1 MISYLSYFQ
10 IFSSMFTSVLLFFFP
25 ALLTYK
31 QMAIIIA
38 VISSIVLFVSIFK
51 ERKISYGMII
61 TTCICILTITLYF
74 LTYVIY
80 QKSNSVYNSFFLVLS
95 GQVFP
100 IVLCA
105 TLVAQSADVQH
116 EIKRLSP
123 ICSVIF
129 SFIAFFAAFFP
140 TSVTTGG
147 YVSNING
154 LNYQSTSYLAAYA
167 AAFGFYYLLCF
178 EKIAWHW
185 IFQKRWIYY
194 LIVVIVF
201 VDLLVIFISGGR
213 GGLVLYISQVCLAAY
228 VFLKKE
234 RVSGVRIFKF
244 IGFTIFSICMILLF
258 IRFATNTDIKTNGF
272 ERILH
277 TVNSLDTNGRDVFW
291 DKAIP
296 CFLERPL
303 FGHGLGSVFYEIGI
317 YTHNCVTD
325 ALVEIGMIGCLIYLL
340 FLFISWEKGVKQLPI
355 DYTDYIWLIIYLD
368 GFIMS
373 LFSGYYICQ
382 IPVLWASV
390 FILCRVKNVC
400 KK

>member
-1 MISYLSYFQ
+1 
-10 IFSSMFTSVLLFFFP
+10 
-25 ALLTYK
+25 
-31 QMAIIIA
+31 MAVIIA
-38 VISSIVLFVSIFK
+38 VISSIVLFIYIFK

-61 TTCICILTITLYF
+61 TTCICLLAITLYF

-80 QKSNSVYNSFFLVLS
+80 QKTNSIYNSFFLVLC

-105 TLVAQSADVQH
+105 TLVSQLADIQY

-123 ICSVIF
+123 ICSLIF
-129 SFIAFFAAFFP
+129 SLIAFWAAFFP

-178 EKIAWHW
+178 EKIIWHW
-185 IFQKRWIYY
+185 IFQKRWAYF
-194 LIVVIVF
+194 LILVIVF
-201 VDLLVIFISGGR
+201 VDLLVIFIAGGR

-234 RVSGVRIFKF
+234 QVSMAKMFRF
-244 IGFTIFSICMILLF
+244 IGFTIFSICIILLF
-258 IRFATNTDIKTNGF
+258 LQFVTNTDIKTNGF

-291 DKAIP
+291 DKAIL
-296 CFLERPL
+296 CFIEKPL
-303 FGHGLGSVFYEIGI
+303 LGHGLGSVFYEIGM

-325 ALVEIGMIGCLIYLL
+325 ALVEIGMIGCLIYVL
-340 FLFISWEKGVKQLPI
+340 FLFLSWKKGMRWLHI
-355 DYTDYIWLIIYLD
+355 DYTNYIWLIIFLD

-390 FILCRVKNVC
+390 FILCRVKNIC
-400 KK
+400 EE